1 MSKIAIWFI
10 DIYQK
15 TPLKSHY
22 SCKFIPT
29 CSEYGKE
36 AFVKYG
42 FIKGFYL
49 TTRRV
54 LRCHP
59 WQKHSY
65 DPVK

>member
-1 MSKIAIWFI
+1 MAKIIIWLI

-22 SCKFIPT
+22 SCKFLPT
-29 CSEYGKE
+29 CSEYSKQ
-36 AFVKYG
+36 AFEKYG
-42 FIKGFYL
+42 FFKGFYL
-49 TTRRV
+49 SVWRV

-65 DPVK
+65 DPVR